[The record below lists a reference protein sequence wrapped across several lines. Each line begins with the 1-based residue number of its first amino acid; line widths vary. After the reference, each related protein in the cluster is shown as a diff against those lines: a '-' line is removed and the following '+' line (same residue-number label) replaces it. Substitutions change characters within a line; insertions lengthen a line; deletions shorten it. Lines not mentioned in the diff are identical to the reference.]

1 LSYGEAIVLAYGAK
15 KILSG
20 SAMTALLILIVFLNG
35 CSRKNPGDD
44 HLLQVGGQSISVS
57 EFRRDVEAAAE
68 EAFPG
73 EREPD
78 PDALNDL
85 RVRVLNQ
92 LTEELIICEYAS
104 TLGLQVSDTE
114 LQKAVA
120 AIKADYPDKT
130 FEETLL
136 ENAVS
141 FQVWQHKLARRL
153 LVEKTI
159 AKELVDRV
167 EITSED
173 VAQYYKTHYP
183 QGPTA
188 DQTEADINKKII
200 THLRQQKAERM
211 YQTWIDALHKT
222 YAVSVNQKLWDSM
235 VAVKN

>member
-1 LSYGEAIVLAYGAK
+1 MLTGGVQKSLT
-15 KILSG
+15 G
-20 SAMTALLILIVFLNG
+20 SAMTTLLVLVVFISG
-35 CSRKNPGDD
+35 CSRKNAGDD
-44 HLLQVGGQSISVS
+44 YLLQVGSQSISVS
-57 EFRRDVEAAAE
+57 EFRRDVDAAAE

-78 PDALNDL
+78 PGALTDL

-92 LTEELIICEYAS
+92 LTEELIICEYAN
-104 TLGLQVSDTE
+104 TLGLQVSDAE
-114 LQKAVA
+114 LQKAIA
-120 AIKADYPDKT
+120 EIKADYPDKT

-141 FQVWQHKLARRL
+141 FQVWQQKLARRL

-183 QGPTA
+183 KGTPA
-188 DQTEADINKKII
+188 DQTESDINKKII
-200 THLRQQKAERM
+200 THLRQQKAEKV
-211 YQTWIDALHKT
+211 YQTWIDELHKT
-222 YAVSVNQKLWDSM
+222 YTVSVDQKLWNGM
-235 VAVKN
+235 VGAKN

>member
-1 LSYGEAIVLAYGAK
+1 MLAHGVQK
-15 KILSG
+15 LLSG
-20 SAMTALLILIVFLNG
+20 SAITALLVLVVFISG
-35 CSRKNPGDD
+35 CSRKNAGDD
-44 HLLQVGGQSISVS
+44 HLLQVGSQTISVS

-78 PDALNDL
+78 PGALNDL

-92 LTEELIICEYAS
+92 LTEELIICEYAN
-104 TLGLQVSDTE
+104 TLGLQVSDAE

-141 FQVWQHKLARRL
+141 FQVWQQKLARRL

-159 AKELVDRV
+159 TKELVDRV

-183 QGPTA
+183 QGPPE

-200 THLRQQKAERM
+200 THLRQQKAEKM
-211 YQTWIDALHKT
+211 YQTWIDALHKAS
-222 YAVSVNQKLWDSM
+222 AVSVNQTLWNGM
-235 VAVKN
+235 VGAKN